1 MRFRK
6 GSLHANTGFPS
17 GQHMFFFTMDSNSGI
32 WAVGVHC
39 AL

>member
-6 GSLHANTGFPS
+6 GFLHANTGFPP
-17 GQHMFFFTMDSNSGI
+17 GQHMVFFTMDSIPGT
-32 WAVGVHC
+32 WAVRMHC